1 MRINAVI
8 QARAGSTRL
17 PGKVLADLGGRP
29 VLEWVVRAARAA
41 TRVDEVIV
49 ATSTLAGDDA
59 VADLATSLGVPV
71 VRGSEDDVLSR
82 FVAAL
87 DAHPAD
93 AVVRLTA
100 DCPLLDPTL
109 IDAVAGA
116 WAAAPAHDYVSTV
129 LVRCLPR
136 GLDVEL
142 VSAQALRVVDR
153 MATGHDRVHVTS
165 ALYADPSAYRLLGL
179 CVTPAADDLRVT
191 LDTPEDLVLLRALV
205 AVLPD
210 APPPW
215 RDVVS
220 TLRARPDLV
229 AINAGVRQK
238 PVEAG

>member
-8 QARAGSTRL
+8 QARTGSTRL
-17 PGKVLADLGGRP
+17 PGKALADLGGRP
-29 VLEWVVRAARAA
+29 VLEWVIRAARTANQI
-41 TRVDEVIV
+41 DQVIV
-49 ATSTLAGDDA
+49 ATSTAEGDDA
-59 VADLATSLGVPV
+59 VADLADSLGAAV

-100 DCPLLDPTL
+100 DCPLLDPSV
-109 IDAVAGA
+109 IDSVAGA
-116 WAAAPAHDYVSTV
+116 WAAAPIHDYASTV

-142 VSAQALRVVDR
+142 VTARTLREVDR
-153 MATGHDRVHVTS
+153 IAVGHDRVHVTS
-165 ALYADPSAYRLLGL
+165 AVYADPTAYRSLGL
-179 CVTPAADDLRVT
+179 CVMPPANDLRVT

-205 AVLPD
+205 AELPD

-215 RDVVS
+215 RDVVAI
-220 TLRARPDLV
+220 LRGRPDLV
-229 AINAGVRQK
+229 AINSRVRQK
-238 PVEAG
+238 PLEAG

>member
-1 MRINAVI
+1 MRINAII

-41 TRVDEVIV
+41 SQIDEVVV
-49 ATSTLAGDDA
+49 ATSTVTVDDV
-59 VADLATSLGVPV
+59 VADLADSLGVPV

-93 AVVRLTA
+93 ALVRLTA

-116 WAAAPAHDYVSTV
+116 WAAAPKHDYVSTI

-136 GLDVEL
+136 GMDVEL
-142 VSAQALRVVDR
+142 VTAEALRAVDR

-165 ALYADPSAYRLLGL
+165 ALYADPTAHRLLGL
-179 CVTPAADDLRVT
+179 CVTPPADDLRVT
-191 LDTPEDLVLLRALV
+191 LDTQEDLVLLRALV

-210 APPPW
+210 APPSW
-215 RDVVS
+215 RDVVAV
-220 TLRARPDLV
+220 LRARPDLV
-229 AINAGVRQK
+229 AINAGVGQK
-238 PVEAG
+238 PLEAG

>member
-8 QARAGSTRL
+8 QARVGSTRF
-17 PGKVLADLGGRP
+17 PGKVLEDLGGRP
-29 VLEWVVRAARAA
+29 VLEWVVRAARSAA
-41 TRVDEVIV
+41 QIDTVVV
-49 ATSTLAGDDA
+49 ATSTTAADDDVAELAGN
-59 VADLATSLGVPV
+59 LGVAV

-116 WAAAPAHDYVSTV
+116 WAASPTHDYVSTV

-136 GLDVEL
+136 GMDVEL
-142 VSAQALRVVDR
+142 VTAGALRVVDR
-153 MATGHDRVHVTS
+153 CAVGHDRIHVTS
-165 ALYADPSAYRLLGL
+165 RLYAQPSPYRLLGL
-179 CVTPAADDLRVT
+179 CVTPPANDLRVT
-191 LDTPEDLVLLRALV
+191 LDTREDLALLRALV
-205 AVLPD
+205 AELSD
-210 APPPW
+210 APPSW
-215 RDVVS
+215 RDVVAV
-220 TLRARPDLV
+220 LRARPEFV

>member
-17 PGKVLADLGGRP
+17 PGKVLEDLGGRP
-29 VLEWVVRAARAA
+29 VLEWVVRAAQAA

-49 ATSTLAGDDA
+49 ATSTVAGDDA

-116 WAAAPAHDYVSTV
+116 WAAAPVHDYVSTV

-142 VSAQALRVVDR
+142 VSAQALRAVDR

-165 ALYADPSAYRLLGL
+165 ALYADPTAYRLLGL

-215 RDVVS
+215 RDVVA